1 MAAKGSKNTTTN
13 AKEMQPQEKNVKEPK
28 IEEPKSAYHNSI
40 GFKKRDII
48 KLAMS
53 LSQTQTSPNPPK
65 L

>member
-1 MAAKGSKNTTTN
+1 
-13 AKEMQPQEKNVKEPK
+13 MQTQEKNVEEPK
-28 IEEPKSAYHNSI
+28 IEKPKSACHNSI

-53 LSQTQTSPNPPK
+53 LLQTQTTPNPPK